1 MLGQLQIGKG
11 INAAIYRA
19 GIEGAAYIQRC
30 PANFARPC
38 YYISAVKEDVRSD
51 NKRLVHVTSY
61 FTITYFPQLVKH
73 QEYCTA
79 EALLVAQNAV
89 MSVFRPG
96 YLQIENRAITV
107 QSSSGGIAEDR
118 VYIELQAEY
127 YDDRTELSA
136 IAEEPVAD
144 NITINFE

>member
-1 MLGQLQIGKG
+1 MLGQLQIVKG
-11 INAAIYRA
+11 INAAIYRT

-79 EALLVAQNAV
+79 EALLVAQNAYSAPDISIHSTRV
-89 MSVFRPG
+89 GGDYVRFSARIFADRESRNHCAIFIRWNCRRSC
-96 YLQIENRAITV
+96 LHRA
-107 QSSSGGIAEDR
+107 SGRILR
-118 VYIELQAEY
+118 
-127 YDDRTELSA
+127 
-136 IAEEPVAD
+136 
-144 NITINFE
+144 

>member
-61 FTITYFPQLVKH
+61 FTITYFPQLIKH
-73 QEYCTA
+73 QEYCTT

-89 MSVFRPG
+89 MSVFGPDICR
-96 YLQIENRAITV
+96 
-107 QSSSGGIAEDR
+107 
-118 VYIELQAEY
+118 
-127 YDDRTELSA
+127 
-136 IAEEPVAD
+136 
-144 NITINFE
+144 